1 VGEDELEE
9 FLKTWVKSSES
20 SDTHASS
27 SSAPPVPDHGPTN
40 VALAQPPGLS
50 EAASMPGDQFKEPL
64 DNEHWSQGD
73 DPLDSMS
80 LPGSSGFGSDKK
92 WTWAKP
98 PKSNPNPN
106 PNRNPIPTAD
116 PDEIDWNYWRNAVS
130 PPRQRPAPEG
140 IGLALEHQ
148 HSRPLTDSDLEDP
161 LYPSSSSE
169 LDSESDH
176 SGPPS
181 PYIPPKAYSF
191 SDPGSSPPPPTEFHS
206 HSFPGS
212 VPPPIF
218 PASSDSSRKNLYF
231 YQLLEPESV
240 VQGAGSPKELEHGV
254 ENPTTS
260 KESESDTTVQSS
272 SPGAE
277 TPKLPEDG
285 TTPGPPAG
293 PASTYSNLP
302 LGYQALSTGTNSQ
315 PVNLDAIN
323 ALKGKAKGSGTARDV
338 GNAAF

>member
-1 VGEDELEE
+1 MEPP
-9 FLKTWVKSSES
+9 SQ
-20 SDTHASS
+20 AS
-27 SSAPPVPDHGPTN
+27 
-40 VALAQPPGLS
+40 LS
-50 EAASMPGDQFKEPL
+50 GAASMPGDQFKEPL
-64 DNEHWSQGD
+64 DNEYSSQGD
-73 DPLDSMS
+73 HPLDSMS
-80 LPGSSGFGSDKK
+80 IPGSPGFDSK
-92 WTWAKP
+92 A
-98 PKSNPNPN
+98 PKSNPMPSAN
-106 PNRNPIPTAD
+106 AD
-116 PDEIDWNYWRNAVS
+116 DFNWEYWQNEVS
-130 PPRQRPAPEG
+130 PKRQRPSSPEG
-140 IGLALEHQ
+140 IGLSPEYQ

-161 LYPSSSSE
+161 LYMYSSPSSE

-218 PASSDSSRKNLYF
+218 PASSASSRKNLYF
-231 YQLLEPESV
+231 YHLLDPEPV

-254 ENPTTS
+254 ENPTAS
-260 KESESDTTVQSS
+260 KESESDTTVQPS

-285 TTPGPPAG
+285 MTPGPPAG
-293 PASTYSNLP
+293 PPSTDPNLP

-315 PVNLDAIN
+315 PVNIDAIN

-338 GNAAF
+338 GNASF